1 MRAAV
6 AANYVHSLD
15 ASLMQST
22 VLTCLNNDISDYF
35 LIHDSFATTVQDT
48 WTMYHCIRHSFV
60 DMFKDKC
67 LYSEFEEHIRQRLSN
82 PEQKLP
88 PIPPKGN
95 LDLDGVL
102 ESEYCFS

>member
-15 ASLMQST
+15 ASLMQTT
-22 VLTCLNNDISDYF
+22 VLTCLNNDIMDYF
-35 LIHDSFATTVQDT
+35 LIHDSFATTVEDT

-67 LYSEFEEHIRQRLSN
+67 LYSEFEGHIRQRLSN
-82 PEQKLP
+82 PEQDLP